1 MQILTSYFF
10 QTVTEGHYSL
20 AITILTTTIIGGCL
34 IVLVEKQHIKGEITS
49 RYYNIM
55 RPFNRKLALYAIFAQ
70 RYLLALGVAD
80 DVGKSYEKSL
90 NKEAEDI
97 VKLACKVAEQV
108 RIYLILKQRN
118 WILYVMT

>member
-1 MQILTSYFF
+1 M
-10 QTVTEGHYSL
+10 
-20 AITILTTTIIGGCL
+20 A
-34 IVLVEKQHIKGEITS
+34 VLLYWLRNKHIKGEITS

-55 RPFNRKLALYAIFAQ
+55 RPFNHKLALYAIFAQ

-108 RIYLILKQRN
+108 RIYLILKQRH
-118 WILYVMT
+118 WIRYVMT

>member
-1 MQILTSYFF
+1 
-10 QTVTEGHYSL
+10 
-20 AITILTTTIIGGCL
+20 
-34 IVLVEKQHIKGEITS
+34 
-49 RYYNIM
+49 M
-55 RPFNRKLALYAIFAQ
+55 RPFNHKLALYAIFVQ

-108 RIYLILKQRN
+108 RIYLILKQRH
-118 WILYVMT
+118 WIRYVMT